1 MKLLDANIL
10 LYAYDSDSAHHAVC
24 RAWLEAAF
32 NSEEIV
38 ALSWQTLLAFV
49 RICTNSRAT
58 KKPLRSTEACHIV
71 SSWLD
76 QANVRVIGAGD
87 RFWGLLKD
95 QILEA
100 QVAGPL
106 VTDAAL
112 AALAIEHGAT
122 LCSVDRD
129 FRRFRG
135 LQLTDPTDA
144 SSLDPKPNAR
154 K

>member
-24 RAWLEAAF
+24 RSWLEAAF

-38 ALSWQTLLAFV
+38 ALPWQTLLAFV
-49 RICTNSRAT
+49 RISTNSRAT
-58 KKPLRSTEACHIV
+58 KKPLQSAEACTIV
-71 SSWLD
+71 SSWLH
-76 QANVRVIGAGD
+76 QANVSVIGAGG

-95 QILEA
+95 QIREA
-100 QVAGPL
+100 QVTGPL

-112 AALAIEHGAT
+112 AALALEHGAT

-135 LQLTDPTDA
+135 LKLMDPTDQ
-144 SSLDPKPNAR
+144 SELGS
-154 K
+154 

>member
-10 LYAYDSDSAHHAVC
+10 LYAYDSDSAHHSVC
-24 RAWLEAAF
+24 RSWLEGAF

-38 ALSWQTLLAFV
+38 ALPWQTLLAFI
-49 RICTNSRAT
+49 RISTNSRAT
-58 KKPLRSTEACHIV
+58 KMPLDSAEACKIV
-71 SSWLD
+71 GSWLD
-76 QANVRVIGAGD
+76 QVNVNVIGAGEQ
-87 RFWGLLKD
+87 FWDLLKD

-100 QVAGPL
+100 QVTGPL

-112 AALAIEHGAT
+112 AALALEHGAT

-135 LQLTDPTDA
+135 LKLIDPTDQNE
-144 SSLDPKPNAR
+144 LGP
-154 K
+154 